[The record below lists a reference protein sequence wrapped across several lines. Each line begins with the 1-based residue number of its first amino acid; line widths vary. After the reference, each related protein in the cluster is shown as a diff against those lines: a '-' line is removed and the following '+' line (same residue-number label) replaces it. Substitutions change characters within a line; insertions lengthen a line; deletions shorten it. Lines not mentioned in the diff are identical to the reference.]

1 MARLPYASL
10 KKDVNFTVR
19 LLLICG
25 VLSPLYYVVVNDV
38 VAAMLYPGYDR
49 LSRPVS
55 ELSATYAPS
64 RPVLVP
70 LLVIF
75 ELLMIAFWIGV
86 WRSAQHNRALRM
98 TSGLMLGFAVL
109 GLLAFPFPMTTNEVL
124 GANTIHTII
133 WGVITPLLMLVG
145 IGVSAAAFGKAFGL
159 YAILTLV
166 ALIAISV
173 LTGIEA
179 AQVIAGKTLLWF
191 GITERAQIAPWLLWV
206 AVLAIT
212 LLRAQGTIAPRQLGN
227 PT

>member
-1 MARLPYASL
+1 MATLPHTSL
-10 KKDVNFTVR
+10 KREVNFTVR

-25 VLSPLYYVVVNDV
+25 VLSPLYYIVVNDV

-49 LSRPVS
+49 ISRPVS

-86 WRSAQHNRALRM
+86 WRSAQNNRALHI
-98 TSGLMLGFAVL
+98 TSGLMIGFAVL

-124 GANTIHTII
+124 GVNTIHTII
-133 WGVITPLLMLVG
+133 WGAITPLLMLVG
-145 IGVSAAAFGKAFGL
+145 IGVSAAAFGKAFRL
-159 YAILTLV
+159 YAILTDV
-166 ALIAISV
+166 SLIAISV
-173 LTGIEA
+173 LSGIEA
-179 AQVIAGKTLLWF
+179 AQVVAGNTVLWF
-191 GITERAQIAPWLLWV
+191 GITERALIGVWLLWV

-212 LLRAQGTIAPRQLGN
+212 LLRAQSPIAPRQLGN